1 MSPSVCLLCRIN
13 LRRVEPVSV
22 SKGAEKW
29 DQKVA
34 FDVLL
39 WVAKELGREA
49 GGATLILAITV
60 RGVDDKMV
68 ARAGRP

>member
-1 MSPSVCLLCRIN
+1 MCLLCRIN
-13 LRRVEPVSV
+13 LCRVEPVSV

-39 WVAKELGREA
+39 WELGKEA

-60 RGVDDKMV
+60 RGADVKIV
-68 ARAGRP
+68 ARAGRPVILN

>member
-1 MSPSVCLLCRIN
+1 MCLFCRIN
-13 LRRVEPVSV
+13 LSKVDPVSV

-29 DQKVA
+29 VQKVA
-34 FDVLL
+34 DDVL
-39 WVAKELGREA
+39 WVAELGREP

-60 RGVDDKMV
+60 RGAGERIV

>member
-1 MSPSVCLLCRIN
+1 M
-13 LRRVEPVSV
+13 
-22 SKGAEKW
+22 
-29 DQKVA
+29 A